1 MVPDEIC
8 DVTNQVTGSISQSLL
23 AMQLIQR
30 TQIQT
35 YVICQSCF
43 FFFKMEG
50 LFLQHVLLLEVQ
62 TFYLEDQGQQSALGP
77 HTRDP
82 HPVRW
87 PLDARI
93 WEHVWLD
100 VIWKSSPWSR

>member
-30 TQIQT
+30 PQIQT

-43 FFFKMEG
+43 FF
-50 LFLQHVLLLEVQ
+50 
-62 TFYLEDQGQQSALGP
+62 
-77 HTRDP
+77 
-82 HPVRW
+82 
-87 PLDARI
+87 
-93 WEHVWLD
+93 
-100 VIWKSSPWSR
+100 